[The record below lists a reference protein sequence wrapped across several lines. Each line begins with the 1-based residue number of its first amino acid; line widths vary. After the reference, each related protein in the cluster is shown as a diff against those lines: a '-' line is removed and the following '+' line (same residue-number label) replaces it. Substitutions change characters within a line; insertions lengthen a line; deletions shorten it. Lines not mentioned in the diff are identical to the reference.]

1 MVNTIARYNS
11 LNMLSISV
19 SAVLFVTA
27 MTSSSVHAFVPL
39 STTHNNN
46 KIRGGRCTVANHI
59 LVKQPSPLLP
69 STNIYPCIS
78 TTTSLAAHAPLQP
91 GKGGIIVEAK
101 SDFIAR
107 DVLIDSMMGRG
118 DGLPPMDGESSIQ
131 QKDEFEDF
139 SSNEDSWLSSSNS
152 MSAAQPANRRTSSMG
167 QQSVGNSRQNNRQT
181 SNSPSMREQMV
192 QQLNSGQ
199 QFTQQ
204 QQQPPPPP
212 QAPPPP
218 SNQPQ
223 TPLLDPTQL
232 KISQI
237 QSELTSY
244 SISYDDCFDRTSLEK
259 KLREVRLV
267 MGVAGTM
274 DGDSRRNQQQSV
286 EGEGRQEERG
296 FNLDN
301 LQQSTPIQQSS
312 PRIQPP
318 PPIQPPPQQQNNNF
332 GNSGPGGSSSSFSPP
347 QGAFNTGGVSIK
359 GDASI
364 LSSSGFVG
372 GDGNVFSTG
381 PPGGQQPPPQQP
393 SPQSQQPTS
402 AGPSIEEL
410 INQQNKARA
419 AKSSRTS
426 PAEQAIFTSSVTN
439 TFSNKKRSPPPP
451 RRQQPPSSN
460 NNSNVRTSI
469 SSGYRDNTRPLQPM
483 PKAAGSGSSG
493 SVGNVSG
500 GGSTSTFTSGGQQSA
515 PSPPRPPPQQTKS
528 TTSARNTNS
537 VQQTPTRPT
546 PGNASTGNP
555 FSSNNRRSSTQQGG
569 VGNSFRDSAHGI
581 GFGDVNSY
589 TSTPSSATRGRPTP
603 GNASSGNPSRRS
615 SSNARDNTAGQPS
628 GDGVRLGKSRTSYG
642 DFNSGSSIGGD
653 FGSVG
658 GSSAPQ
664 QSNIGGSSASFRNGN
679 ANPPSPRSNTAPP
692 QQQVGGPSG
701 RKNSSVSGGGGTS
714 AFSSS
719 SSPSTPIS
727 NFGSS
732 DFGPA
737 SSMNAGGV
745 SIKGDSSILSSFGQV
760 GGQQGGSTNVFSSGQ
775 EAAPPQAPP
784 PPQNVNVSPPQQQPY
799 DPTPPL
805 EEPQLDWLTQ
815 DSSGGGNSYVPPSPD
830 PPSVTSDYGS
840 ASHSDDMYSQQPTT
854 ASSSSSYNGK
864 RISELYQEQGLD
876 MFSGNQDGFG
886 VVQGVENAGG
896 DVSYR
901 GSPDDVK
908 VQGKVGDMGATM
920 GGDFGGSS
928 GGSARYSQGRGYT
941 DMGSD
946 DDL

>member
-1 MVNTIARYNS
+1 
-11 LNMLSISV
+11 MLSISV

-27 MTSSSVHAFVPL
+27 MISTVHAFVPL
-39 STTHNNN
+39 STTHNK

-59 LVKQPSPLLP
+59 KQQSPLLP
-69 STNIYPCIS
+69 STTTYPCTTS
-78 TTTSLAAHAPLQP
+78 TTTSLLAHTPLQP

-101 SDFIAR
+101 SNFIAR

-118 DGLPPMDGESSIQ
+118 DGLPSDSNTMVQE
-131 QKDEFEDF
+131 KDEFEDF

-152 MSAAQPANRRTSSMG
+152 LSAAQPANRRGSSRPMGSMG
-167 QQSVGNSRQNNRQT
+167 QQSVGNNRQNNRP
-181 SNSPSMREQMV
+181 SNKAGMSREQMV

-204 QQQPPPPP
+204 QQPP
-212 QAPPPP
+212 QAPPP

-223 TPLLDPTQL
+223 TPLLDPSQL

-237 QSELTSY
+237 QSELNTY

-267 MGVAGTM
+267 MGVASTM
-274 DGDSRRNQQQSV
+274 DGDSRRNQQQ
-286 EGEGRQEERG
+286 GEGGGIEERG

-301 LQQSTPIQQSS
+301 LQQSTPIQQS
-312 PRIQPP
+312 P
-318 PPIQPPPQQQNNNF
+318 PPIQPPPTIQPPPQQNSF
-332 GNSGPGGSSSSFSPP
+332 GNSGTGSSSFSPP

-359 GDASI
+359 GDSSI
-364 LSSSGFVG
+364 LSSSGFVS

-381 PPGGQQPPPQQP
+381 PPGQPQSPPGQPQSPPIQQPPLPQQP
-393 SPQSQQPTS
+393 PSNPIS
-402 AGPSIEEL
+402 GPSIEEL
-410 INQQNKARA
+410 INQQNKVRA

-439 TFSNKKRSPPPP
+439 TFSNANKKRSPPPPP

-483 PKAAGSGSSG
+483 PKTAASGSSG
-493 SVGNVSG
+493 SSVGNVSG

-515 PSPPRPPPQQTKS
+515 PSPPRPPPQQQTKS

-555 FSSNNRRSSTQQGG
+555 FSSNNRRASTQGA

-589 TSTPSSATRGRPTP
+589 TSTNSRPTP

-615 SSNARDNTAGQPS
+615 SSSTRDNTAGQPS

-653 FGSVG
+653 FGSNSSG

-679 ANPPSPRSNTAPP
+679 ASPPPPRSNTAPS
-692 QQQVGGPSG
+692 QQIGGPSG

-714 AFSSS
+714 TFSSSS

-760 GGQQGGSTNVFSSGQ
+760 GGQGGSTNVFSSGQ
-775 EAAPPQAPP
+775 AAAPPQAPP
-784 PPQNVNVSPPQQQPY
+784 PQNVNVPPPQQQPY
-799 DPTPPL
+799 DPTPPM

-815 DSSGGGNSYVPPSPD
+815 DSSVGGGGNSYIPTSPD
-830 PPSVTSDYGS
+830 SPSVTSDY
-840 ASHSDDMYSQQPTT
+840 DDMYSQQLTT
-854 ASSSSSYNGK
+854 SSYNGK

-876 MFSGNQDGFG
+876 IFSGNQDGFG
-886 VVQGVENAGG
+886 AVQGVENAGG

-901 GSPDDVK
+901 GSADDVK

-946 DDL
+946 DDV

>member
-19 SAVLFVTA
+19 SAVLFVIA
-27 MTSSSVHAFVPL
+27 MISTVYAFVPL
-39 STTHNNN
+39 STTHNN
-46 KIRGGRCTVANHI
+46 KIRGGECTVANHI
-59 LVKQPSPLLP
+59 SIKQPSQLT
-69 STNIYPCIS
+69 SY
-78 TTTSLAAHAPLQP
+78 TTTHPFKSTSTSLSAHAPLQP
-91 GKGGIIVEAK
+91 GKGGIVVEAK

-118 DGLPPMDGESSIQ
+118 DGLPDNTMIQ
-131 QKDEFEDF
+131 EKDEFEDF
-139 SSNEDSWLSSSNS
+139 SSNEDNWLSSSSS
-152 MSAAQPANRRTSSMG
+152 MSAAQPANRRGSPMGGMG
-167 QQSVGNSRQNNRQT
+167 QQSVGNNRQT
-181 SNSPSMREQMV
+181 NNRPSNKASISREQMV

-204 QQQPPPPP
+204 QNQQQQ

-218 SNQPQ
+218 PSNNQAQ
-223 TPLLDPTQL
+223 TPLLDPSQL

-274 DGDSRRNQQQSV
+274 DDDSRRNQQQQQNS
-286 EGEGRQEERG
+286 GGQEERG

-301 LQQSTPIQQSS
+301 LQQSTPIQQA
-312 PRIQPP
+312 PPTIQP
-318 PPIQPPPQQQNNNF
+318 PPIQPPLQQNSF
-332 GNSGPGGSSSSFSPP
+332 GSGAGGSSSFSPP
-347 QGAFNTGGVSIK
+347 QGVFNTGGVSIK
-359 GDASI
+359 GDSSI
-364 LSSSGFVG
+364 LSSSGFVS

-381 PPGGQQPPPQQP
+381 PPGGQQQQSPPIQPPPQQQPP
-393 SPQSQQPTS
+393 SNPTS
-402 AGPSIEEL
+402 GPSIEEL
-410 INQQNKARA
+410 INQQNKVRS

-426 PAEQAIFTSSVTN
+426 PAEQAIFTSSVSN
-439 TFSNKKRSPPPP
+439 PYGNANKKRSPPP
-451 RRQQPPSSN
+451 RRQQPSSN

-483 PKAAGSGSSG
+483 PKAAGSSG

-500 GGSTSTFTSGGQQSA
+500 GGSTSTFTSGQQS
-515 PSPPRPPPQQTKS
+515 SPRPPPQQTNKS

-555 FSSNNRRSSTQQGG
+555 FSTNNRRASTQQGG

-589 TSTPSSATRGRPTP
+589 TSTSSSATRGRPTP

-615 SSNARDNTAGQPS
+615 SSSAHTAGQPS

-653 FGSVG
+653 FGSSG
-658 GSSAPQ
+658 GSSAPK
-664 QSNIGGSSASFRNGN
+664 SNIGGSSASFRNGN
-679 ANPPSPRSNTAPP
+679 ANPPPPRSNTAPP

-714 AFSSS
+714 TFSSS
-719 SSPSTPIS
+719 SSSTPIS

-775 EAAPPQAPP
+775 VAAPPQAPPP

-799 DPTPPL
+799 DPTPPPM
-805 EEPQLDWLTQ
+805 EEPQLDWSTQ
-815 DSSGGGNSYVPPSPD
+815 DSTGGGNSYIPTSPE

-840 ASHSDDMYSQQPTT
+840 TSHSDDVYSQQPTT

-901 GSPDDVK
+901 GSANDVK

-920 GGDFGGSS
+920 GGNFGGSS
-928 GGSARYSQGRGYT
+928 GGSARYSQGRGFT

-946 DDL
+946 DDV